1 MGCSAVLVAYL
12 IMLREGIEAALIVGI
27 VAGYLKQTG
36 RQRLMRSVWLG
47 VGLAVVICTALG
59 FGLAVT
65 NSEFPEKEQELF
77 EGTVA
82 IVASGVLT
90 AMVFWMKKAARS
102 IKAEVHGSIEAALG
116 RDDGGATAL
125 VAMAFL
131 AVGREGAESAFFLLA
146 TFQQKVGYGPPLG
159 ALLGVLSAVAF
170 GAAVTYGGYRLD
182 LRRFFRWTSVL
193 IVFVAAGLL
202 AGALRSFHEAG
213 LWNGLQAQAF
223 DLGNVVPGDGVVG
236 MLLTGLFGYQEA
248 PSVGAVAI
256 YLAFLL
262 PALWFLF
269 ASGRQAGSAPR
280 PA

>member
-1 MGCSAVLVAYL
+1 MLVAYL

-27 VAGYLKQTG
+27 VASYLKQTG
-36 RQRLMRSVWLG
+36 RQRFMRSVWLG

-59 FGLAVT
+59 FGLSLT
-65 NSEFPEKEQELF
+65 TSEFPERAQALL
-77 EGTVA
+77 EGAVA
-82 IVASGVLT
+82 ILATGVLT

-116 RDDGGATAL
+116 RDDGGAMAL
-125 VAMAFL
+125 VVMAFL
-131 AVGREGAESAFFLLA
+131 AVGREGIESAFFLLA
-146 TFQQKVGYGPPLG
+146 TVQQNQGYGPPLG

-170 GAAVTYGGYRLD
+170 GTAVTYGGYKLD

-223 DLGNVVPGDGVVG
+223 DLGALVPGDGVVG

-269 ASGRQAGSAPR
+269 APGRKAASVPR
-280 PA
+280 PV